1 MITYAHIINPPE
13 KVDTRTDATTGYT
26 YLSIRTG
33 RDGEDVVSLSDITGH
48 LAPLLREWADQ
59 VEAAEGDAVTAVTVP
74 IDLLIFLAAPPS
86 GQHPADVTVR
96 KAISR
101 LRTVGIPD
109 TTIALIERTVLA
121 PAEVTA

>member
-1 MITYAHIINPPE
+1 MITHVHVIHPPAE
-13 KVDTRTDATTGYT
+13 VKARTDDQDQT
-26 YLSIRTG
+26 YMSVRTDHLDDITLSTN
-33 RDGEDVVSLSDITGH
+33 TGH
-48 LAPLLREWADQ
+48 LAPLLRTWADQ
-59 VEAAEGDAVTAVTVP
+59 VDLAEQGTLTAVTVP

-109 TTIALIERTVLA
+109 TTIAVIERTVLA
-121 PAEVTA
+121 PAEVTR